1 MSSSSCR
8 PSLLQAARAAAMPP
22 SRALRVSSQNQAPPA
37 SRNRPSSSQPPYIV
51 RSIPGVDASSILGDG
66 WYLLDV
72 QAHYATDAE
81 LVEGGQLLALHYPGG
96 RK

>member
-1 MSSSSCR
+1 MYRR
-8 PSLLQAARAAAMPP
+8 PKRLIAVVALALAATIVGSGAASA
-22 SRALRVSSQNQAPPA
+22 NTITG
-37 SRNRPSSSQPPYIV
+37 PSSSQPPYIV